1 MYEYKT
7 KPFAH
12 QDDEFMR
19 TKEDR
24 MRALFWEMG
33 TGKTKVVI
41 DTGAYLFQ
49 ENHINGMVVLAPN
62 GVHYNWATDEL
73 PIHMPDAVA
82 ERMHVHVYQS
92 GRAGTKWHKEA
103 VDRCIK
109 HDGLAVLL
117 MSYDAVMTDK
127 GRRALWAMLKK
138 RECLYTLDESAYVK
152 TPGAKRTKRVVAS
165 GAYAPFKRILTGTP
179 VANSPFDVY
188 SQVRFLDPLFWRQH
202 SIGSGQIFRHTFG
215 EMVTFTDANGRE
227 HEFAKGYR
235 NLDTLREWL
244 QPIASRVLKEE
255 VLDLPPKLY
264 TRRYFELPPPQRRA
278 YEDLKNEFETELD
291 NGQITTAPL
300 IIQRMTRFQQI
311 TSGYLPSDDGEFH
324 RFPTNPRLG
333 LAEEF
338 RDECPTQA
346 IVWAQ
351 RNEDV
356 DQLMGLFGE
365 KAARHDGQCSDQEKE
380 LAKKRFHEGDAQ
392 WFVAKPSSG
401 GVGLTLIEG
410 KNVLYYNTGYNLGER
425 QQSEDRCHRIGQKNP
440 VTYSDCL
447 ALNTIDEGILQA
459 LVDKFDVG
467 AQVTGDQ
474 VRTWL

>member
-7 KPFAH
+7 KPFNH
-12 QDDEFMR
+12 QHEEFMR

-24 MRALFWEMG
+24 IRALFWEMG

-49 ENHINGMVVLAPN
+49 QNHINAIVVLAPN
-62 GVHYNWATDEL
+62 GVHFNWATDEL
-73 PIHMPDAVA
+73 PIHMPDATA

-92 GRAGTKWHKEA
+92 GKANTQRHKDA

-109 HDGLAVLL
+109 HDGLAVML
-117 MSYDAVMTDK
+117 MSYNAVMTDK

-138 RECLYTLDESAYVK
+138 RECLYVADESAYIK

-188 SQVRFLDPLFWRQH
+188 SQVRFLDPVFWRQH

-215 EMVTFTDANGRE
+215 EMVQFEDANGRT

-235 NLDTLREWL
+235 NLDVLRTWL
-244 QPIASRVLKEE
+244 QPISSRVLKEE
-255 VLDLPPKLY
+255 VLDLPPKLF
-264 TRRYFELPPPQRRA
+264 TKRYFELSPAQRRA
-278 YEDLKNEFETELD
+278 YDELTRDYETELD
-291 NGQITTAPL
+291 NGEITTAPL
-300 IIQRMTRFQQI
+300 VIQRMVRFQQI
-311 TSGYLPSDDGEFH
+311 TSGYLPSDDGAFT

-351 RNEDV
+351 RNEDI
-356 DQLMGLFGE
+356 DQLLGVFGD
-365 KAARHDGQCSDQEKE
+365 AAVRHDGQCSDAERE
-380 LAKKRFHEGDAQ
+380 YAKKAFKAGEKK

-401 GVGLTLIEG
+401 GVGLTLTEA
-410 KNVLYYNTGYNLGER
+410 KNMMYYNTGYNLGER
-425 QQSEDRCHRIGQKNP
+425 QQSEDRFHRIGQEDA
-440 VTYSDCL
+440 VTVRDCA
-447 ALNTIDEGILQA
+447 ALNTIDEGIIDA
-459 LVDKFDVG
+459 LRNKFNIG
-467 AQVTGDQ
+467 AEVTGDQ
-474 VRTWL
+474 VREWL